1 MAYLLTGLW
10 EGLYLP
16 QGHKVSKENQ
26 FHSVKNRNLIMR
38 KLLLILPL
46 LIVSCNTSV
55 DNKQIKA
62 VRGVWLTNV
71 DSRVLNSKEAI
82 DSAVNF
88 CDELGINTIFVV
100 TWNKGMTQYPSK
112 IMKQFTGVEIDTLFT
127 GRDPLKELIN
137 AAHAKNIK
145 VIAWFEFGFSSSYK
159 LNGGEIIKLKPE
171 WASKDVNGKLV
182 TKNGFEW
189 MNGFHPEVQDFMLS
203 LIMEVVNNYDID
215 GIQGDDRLPAM
226 PSESGYD
233 DYTKKLYADSHDGK
247 MPPENFRDS
256 AWIQW
261 RADLM
266 TDFMRKI
273 YESVK
278 SVKPKVIV
286 SMAPS
291 IYPWAKEEYLQDWP
305 EWVKRGYVELICPQ
319 LYRYEFDR
327 YKIALE
333 EISDGQ
339 IQNKDLNKFYPGIL
353 LKVGN
358 YYPSREYLRQMVE
371 ENRKHNINGEVFFF
385 YEGLKKYPDLI
396 RDSLYNGKVNFP
408 DLLEK

>member
-1 MAYLLTGLW
+1 MKKY
-10 EGLYLP
+10 
-16 QGHKVSKENQ
+16 
-26 FHSVKNRNLIMR
+26 
-38 KLLLILPL
+38 LLLISLVFL
-46 LIVSCNTSV
+46 SCNKPQEETQV
-55 DNKQIKA
+55 TA
-62 VRGVWLTNV
+62 VRGTWLTNV
-71 DSRVLNSKEAI
+71 DSQVLSSKAGI

-112 IMKQFTGVEIDTLFT
+112 IMKEFTGVEIDTLFT
-127 GRDPLKELIN
+127 GRDPLKELID

-145 VIAWFEFGFSSSYK
+145 VIAWFEFGFSCSYQ
-159 LNGGEIIKLKPE
+159 LNGGEIIKLKPN
-171 WASKDVNGKLV
+171 WASVDVNGNLV

-189 MNGFHPEVQDFMLS
+189 MNGFHPDVQEFMLS

-226 PSESGYD
+226 PSEAGYD
-233 DYTKKLYADSHDGK
+233 DYTKKLYSDSHNGK
-247 MPPENFRDS
+247 LPPNDFRDT
-256 AWIQW
+256 AWVQW

-273 YESVK
+273 YERVK
-278 SVKPKVIV
+278 AAKKNVIV

-305 EWVKRGYVELICPQ
+305 EWVRRGYVELVCPQ
-319 LYRYEFDR
+319 LYRYEFKD
-327 YKIALE
+327 YKFALD
-333 EISDGQ
+333 EILNGQ
-339 IQNKDLNKFYPGIL
+339 IESEDLAKFYPGIL
-353 LKVGN
+353 LKVGS

-371 ENRKHNINGEVFFF
+371 ENRRRNIQGEVFFF

-396 RDSLYNGKVNFP
+396 RDSLYNGKVKFP
-408 DLLEK
+408 DLLKR

>member
-1 MAYLLTGLW
+1 MKKY
-10 EGLYLP
+10 
-16 QGHKVSKENQ
+16 
-26 FHSVKNRNLIMR
+26 
-38 KLLLILPL
+38 LLLISLVFL
-46 LIVSCNTSV
+46 SCNKPQEETQV
-55 DNKQIKA
+55 TA
-62 VRGVWLTNV
+62 VRGTWLTNV
-71 DSRVLNSKEAI
+71 DSQVLSSKAGI

-112 IMKQFTGVEIDTLFT
+112 IMKEFTGVEIDTLFT
-127 GRDPLKELIN
+127 GRDPLKELID

-145 VIAWFEFGFSSSYK
+145 VIAWFEFGFSCSYQ
-159 LNGGEIIKLKPE
+159 LNGGEIIKLKPN
-171 WASKDVNGKLV
+171 WASVDVNGNLV

-189 MNGFHPEVQDFMLS
+189 MNGFHPDVQEFMLS

-226 PSESGYD
+226 PSEAGYD
-233 DYTKKLYADSHDGK
+233 DYTKKLYSDSHNGK
-247 MPPENFRDS
+247 LPPNDFRDT
-256 AWIQW
+256 AWVQW

-273 YESVK
+273 YERVK
-278 SVKPKVIV
+278 TSKKNVIV

-305 EWVKRGYVELICPQ
+305 EWVRRGYVELVCPQ
-319 LYRYEFDR
+319 LYRYEFKD
-327 YKIALE
+327 YKLALD
-333 EISDGQ
+333 EILSDQ
-339 IQNKDLNKFYPGIL
+339 IESEDFTKFYPGIL
-353 LKVGN
+353 LKVGS

-371 ENRKHNINGEVFFF
+371 ENRRRNIQGEVFFF

-396 RDSLYNGKVNFP
+396 RDSLYNGKVKFP
-408 DLLEK
+408 DLLKR